1 MIRIRSCSMRPDAPT
16 SRTRR
21 WPDFLGA
28 VLVFVAWT
36 ATIPPASAAP
46 NPTTNWPVVLL
57 NEFMAANRSTLAD
70 EDGEYSDW
78 IELHNTTETAV
89 DLSGWALSDRADDP
103 FQWRFPEGTLIPD
116 RGCLLVWASGK
127 NRHGN
132 IETSAAPD
140 QVEGLVLWLRA
151 DAGGFFAGQEVA
163 AWNDASGRLNH
174 ALQPNPAQRPAFVEN
189 IVNGQPA
196 LRFDR
201 SAQQQLQLPTAEFS
215 GMTDLSQ
222 FTLFTVARWAGATT
236 SGLFGGY
243 RGSNRTN
250 SGSSVFEIQSGG
262 RLRLRV
268 GAQDDVLASGAVT
281 VDRWHLLGASS
292 QSSDGTA
299 TLHVDG
305 ALVGSASGQSGTTL
319 LANYERVPV
328 GSSHDD
334 ARTFDGDLAEMIL
347 YNRPLGAGER
357 IAVERHLAERYALA
371 INQPVLHP
379 HTTFRIAA
387 AGETLVLTRPDGSLA
402 DQVEPV
408 LSPPDVSYGRTHEDP
423 NAWAFLSHPTPG
435 TANVSG
441 TLPDPLDPVRFSHP
455 AGFYDGPF
463 ELNLAHPD
471 PEAIIV
477 YTLDGSEPELNN
489 LTGTA
494 YIYRNAYNNGPFL
507 TNRTSSLR
515 YTDPIPMDDRSPE
528 PNRIS
533 LISSTSDGSPSYF
546 PSTPIKKATVVRARA
561 YVTEAESPVTTATYF
576 ISRAGE
582 FYYPLPMVS
591 LSVNEDALFDYDE
604 GIYVAGRDHVTSS
617 GGRICNWGNFNRRG
631 DAAEKP
637 AHFQYF
643 DHQTLVVDQG
653 VGLRIH
659 GNCSRRNP
667 FKSLRLYADRDYDL
681 RNDFVYPF
689 FAEPVPLALDPDN
702 QTYRRLILRSPS
714 LNEVVFSRL
723 FQPVYEGVAGRAQ
736 PALQFING
744 EYWGICLVKD
754 RFDSQHLAAHY
765 DLDPDNLVMV
775 NIKYGHELGSSDL
788 RVFNLDA
795 GLPADLDDFHA
806 MRDFIIRNDMSDP
819 ARYAQAQARL
829 CLESFIDH
837 LILKIFAGDDH
848 YAPEYICWKVRN
860 PENDGLG
867 DGRWRVFV
875 KDFDSTLRTDNY
887 VTGLANGTHPRPFG
901 FEVFRSLLRNDAF
914 RRHFIN
920 RFADLLNAHFLPA
933 RFQAV
938 IDEAYNEVAPFWD
951 EVSRRWNRAS
961 LSNPDRPFTATHRQN
976 LVNWSLEHP
985 ARQRQHLRQHFGL
998 EGEFSLTL
1006 AVSDPNH
1013 GRLRVNTLELMAD
1026 TPGIRQQPYPWTGV
1040 YFRNVPIQL
1049 EARPRPGHRFVGWR
1063 LHNTVEF
1070 LSTQPILTRTFADP
1084 TTLEAVFEELAL
1096 LHHWDFET
1104 DTTPFEP
1111 ANTFGGAHLDL
1122 AYGPETDFLHNPA
1135 AQGFDS
1141 AHLRVN
1147 YPLGAVLTLA
1157 LPTTGSRSI
1166 GLEFQTRR
1174 SGQGAGLQTL
1184 AYTLDGHDWIEWTT
1198 FEVLDAD
1205 PQTVTFDLD
1214 TYPGVANN
1222 PAFGVRF
1229 TFAEGNGGETGNAR
1243 FDNLALL
1250 GVPIPGPDAAVRFAE
1265 WQTRYFLQPDDL
1277 ANPAV
1282 SGPAANPLGDGT
1294 PNLLRYALGIGPH
1307 DSVAGLL
1314 PTLVPLPDDTFEFR
1328 FRYDPARND
1337 LVWRVRASQDLRDWS
1352 TVLFDSSSDPAP
1364 PLVDGWLP
1372 LLLPPSWTERASWL
1386 FLRLEL
1392 EQIE

>member
-1 MIRIRSCSMRPDAPT
+1 MIFIRSCSKRPDA
-16 SRTRR
+16 RTGRYRR
-21 WPDFLGA
+21 WTGLLGA
-28 VLVFVAWT
+28 ALVFIACS
-36 ATIPPASAAP
+36 ATIAPAGAATTP
-46 NPTTNWPVVLL
+46 STNWPVVLL
-57 NEFMAANRSTLAD
+57 NEFMAANRSTITD
-70 EDGEYSDW
+70 EDGEPSDW

-89 DLSGWALSDRADDP
+89 DLSGWALSDRVEEP
-103 FQWRFPEGTLIPD
+103 FQWRFPEGTVIPD
-116 RGCLLVWASGK
+116 RGYLLVWASGK
-127 NRHGN
+127 NRPGN
-132 IETSAAPD
+132 LETPAAPD

-151 DAGGFFAGQEVA
+151 DAGEFSAGQAVA
-163 AWNDASGRLNH
+163 AWNDASGRHNH

-189 IVNGQPA
+189 VVNGRPA
-196 LRFDR
+196 LRFTR
-201 SAQQQLQLPTAEFS
+201 SAQQQFQLPTADFS

-222 FTLFTVARWAGATT
+222 FTLLTVARWAGATT

-243 RGSNRTN
+243 RGSNRSN

-262 RLRLRV
+262 QLRLRV
-268 GAQDDVLASGAVT
+268 GAQDGVLASGAVT
-281 VDRWHLLGASS
+281 VNRWHLLGASM
-292 QSSDGTA
+292 QAADGSA

-305 ALVGSASGQSGTTL
+305 ALAGSASGQSGTTL

-334 ARTFDGDLAEMIL
+334 ARTFDGDMAEMIL
-347 YNRPLGAGER
+347 YNRRLGAGER
-357 IAVERHLAERYALA
+357 MAVERHLAERYALA
-371 INQPVLHP
+371 IHEAVLHP

-423 NAWAFLSHPTPG
+423 NAWAFLSDATPG
-435 TANVSG
+435 AANVSG
-441 TLPDPLDPVRFSHP
+441 TLPDLLDPVSFSHP
-455 AGFYDGPF
+455 AGFHDGPF
-463 ELNLAHPD
+463 ELDLSHPD
-471 PEAIIV
+471 PGAVIV
-477 YTLDGSEPELNN
+477 YTLDGSEPDLNN

-494 YIYRNAYNNGPFL
+494 YVYRNSYNNGPL
-507 TNRTSSLR
+507 LSNRYTSLR
-515 YTDPIPMDDRSPE
+515 YANPIPVDDRSPA
-528 PNRIS
+528 PNKIS
-533 LISSTSDGSPSYF
+533 LISSTSDGTPSYL

-561 YVTEAESPVTTATYF
+561 YVTGAESPVTTATYF
-576 ISRAGE
+576 ISRAGG

-591 LSVNEDALFDYDE
+591 LSVNEEALFDYDE

-631 DAAEKP
+631 EAAEKP

-643 DHQTLVVDQG
+643 EDQTLVVDQG

-667 FKSLRLYADRDYDL
+667 FKSLRLYADRQYDP
-681 RNDFVYPF
+681 RNDFVHPF
-689 FAEPVPLALDPDN
+689 FDEPVPLAVDPDN
-702 QTYRRLILRSPS
+702 RTYRRLILRSPS
-714 LNEVVFSRL
+714 LNELVFSRL

-736 PALQFING
+736 PAVQFING

-765 DLDPDNLVMV
+765 GLDPDTLVLV

-795 GLPADLDDFHA
+795 GQPADLDDFHA
-806 MRDFIIRNDMSDP
+806 MRDFIIRNDMSDS
-819 ARYAQAQARL
+819 ARYTQAQARL

-848 YAPEYICWKVRN
+848 YAPEYIFWKVRDR
-860 PENDGLG
+860 ENDGLG

-887 VTGLANGTHPRPFG
+887 VAGLANGTHPRPFG
-901 FEVFRSLLRNDAF
+901 FEVFRGLLRNDAF
-914 RRHFIN
+914 RHQFIN

-938 IDEAYNEVAPFWD
+938 IQDAYDEVAPFWD

-961 LSNPDRPFTATHRQN
+961 LSNPDRPFTATHREN
-976 LVNWSLEHP
+976 LVNWSLQHP
-985 ARQRQHLRQHFGL
+985 ARQRQHLRQHFRL
-998 EGEFSLTL
+998 DGEFNLTL
-1006 AVSDPNH
+1006 AVSNPRH
-1013 GRLRVNTLELMAD
+1013 GRVRVNTLELEAD

-1040 YFRNVPIQL
+1040 YFRNVPIEL
-1049 EARPRPGHRFVGWR
+1049 EARPWPGHRFIGWR
-1063 LHNTVEF
+1063 LQDAVEF
-1070 LSTQPILTRTFADP
+1070 LSTQPVLNRTFADH
-1084 TTLEAVFEELAL
+1084 TTVEAVFEELTL
-1096 LHHWDFET
+1096 LHDWDFES
-1104 DTTPFEP
+1104 DATPFEP
-1111 ANTFGGAHLDL
+1111 AHTIGGAHLDL

-1147 YPLGAVLTLA
+1147 DPLGAVMTLA

-1184 AYTLDGHDWIEWTT
+1184 AYTLDGNAWIELAT

-1205 PQTVTFDLD
+1205 PRTVAFDLD
-1214 TYPGVANN
+1214 NYPGVANN

-1229 TFAEGNGGETGNAR
+1229 SFAEGNGGEAGNIR
-1243 FDNLALL
+1243 FDNIILL
-1250 GVPIPGPDAAVRFAE
+1250 GVPIPGPGAAVRFAE
-1265 WQTRYFLQPDDL
+1265 WQTRYFPRPDDL
-1277 ANPAV
+1277 ANPAL
-1282 SGPAANPLGDGT
+1282 SGPAANPSGDGV

-1307 DSVAGLL
+1307 DSASGLL
-1314 PTLVPLPDDTFEFR
+1314 PTLVHLPGDTFEFR

-1352 TVLFDSSSDPAP
+1352 TVLFDSSSDPVP

-1372 LLLPPSWTERASWL
+1372 LLLTPSLSEAASCL

-1392 EQIE
+1392 EEI